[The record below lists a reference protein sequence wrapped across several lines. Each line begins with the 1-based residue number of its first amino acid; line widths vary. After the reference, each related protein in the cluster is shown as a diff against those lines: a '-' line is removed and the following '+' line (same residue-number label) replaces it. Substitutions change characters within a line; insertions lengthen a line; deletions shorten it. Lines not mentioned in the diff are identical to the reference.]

1 MINVKNL
8 KNKINKSKKDIIKS
22 KDKIIKSIKKNKV
35 FKTIKSKKI
44 FKNIRKNL
52 TIETIAISVL
62 LIIMIIIISNL
73 AFNFI
78 FQDSESIAVVNG
90 QKISTEELNEKYDFF
105 FFLAGYPEE
114 YKELLTKEAFLD
126 QLVNEKILLQ
136 EASKK
141 DISIS
146 QDKVEETIASSMK
159 SNQLS
164 EEEFIKLLTEKG
176 FSMDNLKNYYNVQL
190 ILTELINE
198 VFTDINVSDKE
209 IQDYYNKNLI
219 SFRAQTGQRR
229 ISHILVETKE
239 EAEEVL
245 KELKK
250 GMDFAELA
258 KEISIGPSSS
268 RGGDLGF
275 VSKGQMVKEFE
286 DVAFKLNVNQLS
298 SVVQTQFGY
307 HILKRDS
314 DKIDYSEAKIAIVE
328 ILKVEKQKEAFT
340 KYMDL
345 LLENSEIELFT
356 DDKELVDTKN
366 EIISDSNDSCYS
378 SEFSSDTVIFYHADW
393 CPHCRNMIPIVEE
406 LEKEGYKFHSAE
418 STSGEGVA
426 IVTKC
431 FSDVIQGSIPQFIC
445 AGTKVSKLGE
455 LSKSA
460 LKEFAENCN

>member
-1 MINVKNL
+1 MTGVQTCALPIF
-8 KNKINKSKKDIIKS
+8 
-22 KDKIIKSIKKNKV
+22 

-356 DDKELVDTKN
+356 DDKEIGRAHV
-366 EIISDSNDSCYS
+366 
-378 SEFSSDTVIFYHADW
+378 
-393 CPHCRNMIPIVEE
+393 
-406 LEKEGYKFHSAE
+406 
-418 STSGEGVA
+418 
-426 IVTKC
+426 
-431 FSDVIQGSIPQFIC
+431 
-445 AGTKVSKLGE
+445 
-455 LSKSA
+455 
-460 LKEFAENCN
+460 